1 MQTDKNNKDFTV
13 AVIIPAYN
21 ISEYIGRAIESVL
34 AQTRTA
40 DEIIIVDDGSTDDT
54 AEKIKSFGDKV
65 TYIFQENKGLSGA
78 RNTGIRAVV
87 STWIALLDGDDE
99 WLPEYLEKQ
108 TELIGR
114 NPELVWSAGNYL
126 RCLCDE
132 KRQGASIDITKVK
145 KLLEGK
151 DYFNNYFYA
160 LRNGAGGSANTM
172 MIRREVFE
180 QVGMFDENQPFAEDL
195 DMWWR
200 ITYYRPNV
208 GFVAEPLSVYH
219 MARPGALSQ
228 SPSSSSIV
236 ILSELIQKHRKL
248 ACEHGQSEQFDL
260 LASRMVTSWIR
271 SLLFQ
276 NNPKLISEFMATF
289 NDLLSLRFKAMVRLL
304 ILCPGA
310 TAVVCH
316 AISRIVRTLNLRKK
330 VFRQPRKQEQ

>member
-1 MQTDKNNKDFTV
+1 MQTEKNNKDLTIT
-13 AVIIPAYN
+13 VIIPAYN

-34 AQTRTA
+34 AQTRAA

-54 AEKIKSFGDKV
+54 AEKIKSFGDKI

-78 RNTGIRAVV
+78 RNTGIKAA
-87 STWIALLDGDDE
+87 SSAWIALLDGDDE

-108 TELIGR
+108 TELISR

-132 KRQGASIDITKVK
+132 KRQGASIAIAKVK
-145 KLLEGK
+145 KLLDGK
-151 DYFNNYFYA
+151 DYFSNYFYA

-180 QVGMFDENQPFAEDL
+180 RVGMFAENQAFAEDL

-200 ITYYRPNV
+200 ITYYWPNV
-208 GFVAEPLSVYH
+208 GFVIEPLSIYH
-219 MARPGALSQ
+219 MARAGALSQ
-228 SPSSSSIV
+228 SSGSSNIV
-236 ILSELIQKHRKL
+236 ILGELIEKHRKL

-276 NNPKLISEFMATF
+276 NNPKLIREFMGKF
-289 NDLLSLRFKAMVRLL
+289 NDLLSLRFKAIIRLL
-304 ILCPGA
+304 IICPGT